1 METTVIFIFMRSIA
15 WNLKLLVCAIPV
27 SVVYIS
33 ALRFCLFFAM
43 LYKKKKRMYVAFITA
58 FITVYLA

>member
-1 METTVIFIFMRSIA
+1 MRSIA

-33 ALRFCLFFAM
+33 ALRFCLFFAV